1 MEHEGRA
8 PEHSDLIDKLVQVLE
23 ESSDYKGLLGRFAA
37 AIRLFPISWAQC
49 QETLHVFKEHCR
61 GDNACFVG
69 IPEHIV
75 HGVVDQLPD
84 SQFWP
89 FRQATGRPAR
99 GEHYTIWCERMS
111 MFAFAG
117 THPVWQSHS
126 VPAPV
131 GKERVVLHAFAG
143 RRRFVDFQWYLEDM
157 VQHTEGIYRIHVI
170 SIDIVIDL
178 HYGDLGN
185 REVQEFW
192 LEGIRRRW
200 VHSFLGG
207 PPCCT
212 WSRARSVALQT
223 RHGSHPVRSA
233 DCGVSH
239 HLHCVSWSLM
249 ARSCLASACL
259 RSVNSLQGRAGVLE
273 QPAEPEQ
280 SSAPSIWKLPAV

>member
-1 MEHEGRA
+1 M
-8 PEHSDLIDKLVQVLE
+8 LVLWASLSTLCTVLWINCPTA
-23 ESSDYKGLLGRFAA
+23 SFG
-37 AIRLFPISWAQC
+37 
-49 QETLHVFKEHCR
+49 
-61 GDNACFVG
+61 
-69 IPEHIV
+69 
-75 HGVVDQLPD
+75 
-84 SQFWP
+84 P
-89 FRQATGRPAR
+89 FGRPQADRPGVSTTRFGVSACQCLRLLVRILRGNLIRCQLRSAR
-99 GEHYTIWCERMS
+99 RELCYMPLLDAGALLISNGISKTWCSTPRAFTVYTSC
-111 MFAFAG
+111 
-117 THPVWQSHS
+117 
-126 VPAPV
+126 
-131 GKERVVLHAFAG
+131 
-143 RRRFVDFQWYLEDM
+143 
-157 VQHTEGIYRIHVI
+157 I

-207 PPCCT
+207 PPCCI

-249 ARSCLASACL
+249 ARSCLASAGL